1 MGLMT
6 RNFRA
11 KLLAIVI
18 AVALWTVVAYSET
31 EARAFNVAVEQ
42 VGAPPAGLVVVGD
55 IPQVRVEVVAPGD
68 ALKAFDPKTG
78 LRATAN
84 VRELRKGPNTV
95 PVQLEQLD
103 SNVTI
108 RKAQAS
114 ITVQVDEFGQVS
126 KEVKIERIR
135 QTPTGFHEVTTLST
149 VTPKEVTIAGPKS
162 QLDGI
167 EAIAKV
173 DLDGKQTT
181 FSNDNVPVVVRD
193 AGKKPLDKL
202 KVTPSEVSIR
212 IAIQSDATTAVK
224 NVTYNLTGQPA
235 SGYRVTSVTVTPPTV
250 SVSGLPSALSTLTQV
265 IADPV
270 DISSQTADVIKTV
283 LLRPP
288 AGVDANPKT
297 VQVHVFIAKTPPVS
311 PTLSPSPSPT
321 PCPSPGPSPCP

>member
-31 EARAFNVAVEQ
+31 EARAFNVTVEQ
-42 VGAPPAGLVVVGD
+42 VGPLPAGLVVLGD
-55 IPQVRVEVVAPGD
+55 LPQVRVEVVAPGD
-68 ALKAFDPKTG
+68 ALKTFDPKTG
-78 LRATAN
+78 LRATAIL
-84 VRELRKGPNTV
+84 RELRKGPNQV

-103 SNVTI
+103 PNVTI

-114 ITVQVDEFGQVS
+114 ISVQVDEFGQVS
-126 KEVKIERIR
+126 KPVKIERMH
-135 QTPTGFHEVTTLST
+135 QTPTGFHEVAALST
-149 VTPKEVTIAGPKS
+149 ITPKEVTIGGPKS

-167 EAIAKV
+167 EAIATI
-173 DLDGKQTT
+173 DLDGKQAS
-181 FSNDNVPVVVRD
+181 FEDPNVAVVIRD
-193 AGKKPLDKL
+193 AGRKKLDKL

-224 NVTYNLTGQPA
+224 NVNYNLTGQPA
-235 SGYRVTSVTVTPPTV
+235 SGYRVTRVDVTPPSVT
-250 SVSGLPSALSTLTQV
+250 VSGLPAALTALTQV

-283 LLRPP
+283 LIRPP

-297 VQVHVFIAKTPPVS
+297 VQVHVFIARTPPVS
-311 PTLSPSPSPT
+311 PTPSPSPSPT
-321 PCPSPGPSPCP
+321 PTTAPTP